1 VLDELDVFM
10 NKVLPEL
17 DAPSSAE
24 HAAEAHA
31 S

>member
-17 DAPSSAE
+17 DAPAATE

-31 S
+31 P